1 MTPNRDHMT
10 GYWPCLDPVEVQ
22 NTPEHDTP
30 QFTCDLRGCTRSF
43 ASKGNLVRHQK
54 LHSSERKFP
63 CPAQE
68 CRYSFTRKDKLID
81 HLRAGHEE
89 ETLFLCTSPNC
100 RALLTRDVLPLHV
113 SALRQMV
120 KYRQCPLPK
129 CSFRVPTSSCGKLQQ
144 HLLDDH
150 TLQGRRL
157 SASVLA
163 SKGYHYES
171 ADIICPMCADAS
183 PFETHDEFRVHV
195 STSHCPH
202 RARLTEDELRADP
215 PFYFHGCKDTS
226 DALRKHRRTV
236 LSLLSPFQGHPIWE
250 DIKRCPQ

>member
-1 MTPNRDHMT
+1 MT
-10 GYWPCLDPVEVQ
+10 GYWPCPDPVEVQ
-22 NTPEHDTP
+22 NMPEDDTP
-30 QFTCDLRGCTRSF
+30 QFTCDFRGCTRSF

-54 LHSSERKFP
+54 LHGGERKFP

-89 ETLFLCTSPNC
+89 ETLFLCTRPNC
-100 RALLTRDVLPLHV
+100 RALLTRDVLPLHGFE
-113 SALRQMV
+113 LGQMV
-120 KYRQCPLPK
+120 NYRQCPLPK
-129 CSFRVPTSSCGKLQQ
+129 CSFRVPASSCGKLQQ

-150 TLQGRRL
+150 TLQGRKL

-183 PFETHDEFRVHV
+183 TFKTHEEFRVHALV
-195 STSHCPH
+195 NHCPYH
-202 RARLTEDELRADP
+202 ARPTEEKLRADP
-215 PFYFHGCKDTS
+215 LRYYSGFTDTP
-226 DALRKHRRTV
+226 DELRKHRRTV
-236 LSLLSPFQGHPIWE
+236 LGLLFCFELHPVWE